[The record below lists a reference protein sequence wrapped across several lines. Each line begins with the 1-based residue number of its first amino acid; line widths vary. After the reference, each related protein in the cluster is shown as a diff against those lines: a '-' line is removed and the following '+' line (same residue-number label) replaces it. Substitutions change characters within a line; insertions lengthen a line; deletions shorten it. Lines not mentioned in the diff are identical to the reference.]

1 VCRQCHFLIWFPI
14 THLSKKKFATCR
26 HDYGQKQYVD
36 AALKLV
42 DMQQR
47 GKVRHIGVTN
57 FDVPRVQQLVDAGV
71 PIVSNQVGG
80 RLLPA
85 RRRLPCTAL
94 C

>member
-1 VCRQCHFLIWFPI
+1 M
-14 THLSKKKFATCR
+14 
-26 HDYGQKQYVD
+26 D